1 MKKIKR
7 VLIIIGIVTVV
18 VGCAFFGLYKLL
30 VDENSLSIKEKKWI
44 DENSSDVIS
53 LSIPNDVPV
62 FGNTGAGVF
71 FDLSDYLASDLGIK
85 INNNTVSYLTTTT
98 GYGFTISDKFDKNEL
113 LMFKD
118 HFVLISKNSGIVDAS
133 DVVSLNMGVLNNN
146 KSQIASYYGINETT
160 LKSYDA
166 ISKIIEDLG
175 NGNLKYALVP
185 LNEYKGQIIEN
196 NINILYHVSDLNK
209 YYYFRLGDNKMINS
223 IFKKEFLS
231 WKAKKY
237 EKSYGKHNYQLFI
250 DKLGISEVD
259 EENFS
264 NKTYKYGFAE
274 YRPYEVLTSGSYG
287 GITSEVLNDF
297 SKFANVDFTYR
308 KYKTPNSLAEAAI
321 KGDIDLYYNYYNLIT
336 NYIDT
341 GAVKKIKYYVIAH
354 NNIDLSLTNI
364 SGLSNQTVY
373 VLENSYMQDVLKS
386 NKDIKVITYKNNNEL
401 TKIIRKKAIIL
412 VDESEYNYYITN
424 KTNEYTVRL
433 AGTLEEN
440 NYTFRY
446 KNASDTFYL
455 LFNAYTKTLDPS
467 DIVRKGISSYNYVAK
482 KSVIIGNIAKYSI
495 VIIIVASYIFV
506 LRKKKEKTIKINT
519 KVKKEDRIKYIDLL
533 TSLKNRNYYNEKVN
547 LWNKN
552 TIYPQACIVLDI
564 NELKSLN
571 DTLGHEE
578 GDKLIQ
584 KVANALIKTQI
595 DNSEIMRTDGN
606 EFFVYLVGYPEKQVL
621 SYIKKLIKEFKKLDY
636 EPGVAMGFS
645 MIEDDSKLVE
655 DAFNEASIKMRDNKE
670 ESYEKKN

>member
-1 MKKIKR
+1 MKKAKR
-7 VLIIIGIVTVV
+7 LIIIIPTVLIVL
-18 VGCAFFGLYKLL
+18 GLSFFFLYKLL
-30 VDENSLSIKEKKWI
+30 VDEYALSIKEKKWI
-44 DENSSDVIS
+44 DSNSSNVIS
-53 LSIPNDVPV
+53 LSVPNDIPV

-71 FDLSDYLASDLGIK
+71 FDFSSYLGTDLGIK
-85 INNNTVSYLTTTT
+85 INNNTVSYLTDTT
-98 GYGFTISDKFDKNEL
+98 GYGFNISDSYDEKAL

-118 HFVLISKNSGIVDAS
+118 HYVLIGKNSNIIDEANII
-133 DVVSLNMGVLNNN
+133 SLSPGVLNSN
-146 KSQIASYYGINETT
+146 KTQIASYYGVNETT
-160 LKSYDA
+160 LKGYDA
-166 ISKIIEDLG
+166 ISKIISDLG
-175 NGNLKYALVP
+175 NGNLTYALVP
-185 LNEYKGQIIEN
+185 LNEYKDQIIEN

-209 YYYFRLGDNKMINS
+209 YYYFRLGDNEMINS

-231 WKAKKY
+231 WMETKY
-237 EKSYGKHNYQLFI
+237 AKSYRQHNYRLFI
-250 DKLGISEVD
+250 DKLGISELD
-259 EENFS
+259 EESLS

-274 YRPYEVLTSGSYG
+274 YRPYEIISSGSYG
-287 GITSEVLNDF
+287 GITSEIIDEF
-297 SKFANVDFTYR
+297 KTFANVDFTYK
-308 KYKTPNSLAEAAI
+308 KYRSPVSLAEAAI

-341 GAVKKIKYYVIAH
+341 GATKKIKYYVIAQ
-354 NNIDLSLTNI
+354 NDIDLSLTNI
-364 SGLSNQTVY
+364 SGLYKQTVY
-373 VLENSYMQDVLKS
+373 VLENSYLEDILKN
-386 NKDIKVITYKNNNEL
+386 NKDINIITYKNNNEL
-401 TKIIRKKAIIL
+401 TKIIKKKAIIL

-440 NYTFRY
+440 NYSFRY
-446 KNASDTFYL
+446 KNASDSFYL

-467 DIVRKGISSYNYVAK
+467 DLVRKGISSYNKVAK
-482 KSVIIGNIAKYSI
+482 KNSIVGKIAEYSI
-495 VIIIVASYIFV
+495 IIIIVSSYIFV
-506 LRKKKEKTIKINT
+506 LKKKKEKTIKINT

-564 NELKSLN
+564 NELKNLN

-584 KVANALIKTQI
+584 RVANALIKTQI

-655 DAFNEASIKMRDNKE
+655 DAFNEASVRMRDNKE

>member
-1 MKKIKR
+1 MKKVKR
-7 VLIIIGIVTVV
+7 ILIIALISIIVIG
-18 VGCAFFGLYKLL
+18 CSFFGLYKLI

-44 DENSSDVIS
+44 DEHNNNVIS
-53 LSIPNDVPV
+53 LSIPNDIPV
-62 FGNTGAGVF
+62 FGVTGAGVF
-71 FDLSDYLASDLGIK
+71 FDFSSFLSTDLGIK
-85 INNNTVSYLTTTT
+85 INNNTVSYLSNTT
-98 GYGFTISDKFDKNEL
+98 GYGFYITSDYDANGL

-118 HFVLISKNSGIVDAS
+118 HYVVISKNSGVVDATE
-133 DVVSLNMGVLNNN
+133 VINLNPGVLNNN
-146 KSQIASYYGINETT
+146 KSYVSSYYGINENT
-160 LKSYDA
+160 LKGYDT

-185 LNEYKGQIIEN
+185 LNEYKDQIIEN

-209 YYYFRLGDNKMINS
+209 YYYFRLGDDAMINS

-231 WKAKKY
+231 WTKRKY
-237 EKSYGKHNYQLFI
+237 NQSYKDHNYKLFI

-264 NKTYKYGFAE
+264 NQTYRYGFAE
-274 YRPYEVLTSGSYG
+274 YRPYEIISSGSYG
-287 GITSEVLNDF
+287 GITSEILSSFKD
-297 SKFANVDFTYR
+297 FANIDFTYK
-308 KYKTPNSLAEAAI
+308 KYRTPTSLAEAAI
-321 KGDIDLYYNYYNLIT
+321 KGDIDIYYNYYNLVT

-341 GAVKKIKYYVIAH
+341 GALKKINYYVIAQ
-354 NNIDLSLTNI
+354 NDIDLSLTNI
-364 SGLSNQTVY
+364 NGLANQSVY
-373 VLENSYMQDVLKS
+373 VLENSYLSDILK
-386 NKDIKVITYKNNNEL
+386 NRKDINVITYKNNNEL
-401 TKIIRKKAIIL
+401 SKIIKKKAIIL

-433 AGTLEEN
+433 TGTLSEN
-440 NYTFRY
+440 NYSFRY
-446 KNASDTFYL
+446 KNATDTFYT

-467 DIVRKGISSYNYVAK
+467 DLVRKGISSYNYVAK
-482 KSVIIGNIAKYSI
+482 KSRVVGTIAKYSI
-495 VIIIVASYIFV
+495 IIIIVVTYIFV
-506 LRKKKEKTIKINT
+506 LRRKKEKAIKINT

-564 NELKSLN
+564 NELKTLN

-584 KVANALIKTQI
+584 SVANVLIKTQI

-621 SYIKKLIKEFKKLDY
+621 SYIKKLIKEFKKMNY